1 MTVTPASVDS
11 IPTIQHHE
19 DHISNGPSAAAGA
32 LHLVD
37 LLADVVAIE
46 LMCAAQGLDFHLAG
60 EAVDDDGRRIDVEKG
75 LAGRGT
81 RSIHARVR
89 EGVPRWDA
97 DRVLHTDL
105 RTLGAAVRAGRFGP
119 DAITLAEPHGSAGV

>member
-1 MTVTPASVDS
+1 MTATAMVIGFVLAYF
-11 IPTIQHHE
+11 
-19 DHISNGPSAAAGA
+19 G
-32 LHLVD
+32 LHLGLSRVRLSGKS